1 MRLRKEH
8 GVKEKLEE
16 HKDLVV
22 FLEESKKMELEGL
35 FNNDN
40 PIKAEFGIGKG
51 RFIIEMAKRNPDVNY
66 IGIEL
71 RDQVLLKAVKKAN
84 EEKIKNI
91 KFLVAN
97 IENITDIFEEN
108 SLDGIYLNFSDPWPK
123 KRHFK
128 RRLTYREFISKYN
141 MILKENSWIRFK
153 TDNISLFQF
162 TLNEL
167 AELRLIMKEISLDVH
182 EDDRFIDNIMTEYEE
197 KFSKKGNKIMSVTFM
212 PHQ

>member
-16 HKDLVV
+16 HKKYVIFRD
-22 FLEESKKMELEGL
+22 ESRIIDLEGV
-35 FNNDN
+35 FDNDN
-40 PIKAEFGIGKG
+40 PIKAEFGTGKG
-51 RFIIEMAKRNPDVNY
+51 RFIIEMAKRNPDINF
-66 IGIEL
+66 IGVEL
-71 RDQVLLKAVKKAN
+71 RDQVLLKAVKKAK
-84 EEKIKNI
+84 EGKIKNV

-97 IENITDIFEEN
+97 IENITDIFKEN

-128 RRLTYREFISKYN
+128 RRLTYREFLNKYN
-141 MILKENSWIRFK
+141 VILKENSWIIFK

-182 EDDRFIDNIMTEYEE
+182 EDDRFLDNIMTEYEE